1 MGRQCLDIERRMEQW
16 TEVKFDLPWGCLA
29 AKTWGSKPGGANC
42 LLLHGWLDNAG
53 TWDKVAPL
61 LSPSLHLVA
70 LDLPG
75 HGHSA
80 HLPPG
85 LHYHDMDHLAA
96 IRAVVTQMSWTRFSL
111 IGHSMG
117 AGLAALYAA
126 AFPEQIESLVMIDMA
141 GMPPRLTPG
150 PVPTLGERLGTALQR
165 GQSLEQY
172 LRSKGEKVYS
182 SKDEALS
189 RLLQPPNSFIASE
202 DTALVLLERGLE
214 RTSGGWKFT
223 RDPRLQIPA
232 MDLPSLTDQLDAAE
246 QITCPQLVIEAEDG
260 AKFDPEIFE
269 QILQVYRERATFEHR
284 LVEGSHHV
292 HIERPRLVAE
302 IINNFLAPIL
312 CSDMPVAKL

>member
-1 MGRQCLDIERRMEQW
+1 MEGW
-16 TEVKFDLPWGCLA
+16 REVTFDLPWGRLA
-29 AKTWGSKPGGANC
+29 AKTWGSSPPGVAKC

-61 LSPSLHLVA
+61 LTPSLHLVA

-75 HGHSA
+75 HGRSA

-85 LHYHDMDHLAA
+85 LHYHDMEHLAA

-111 IGHSMG
+111 LGHSMG

-126 AFPEQIESLVMIDMA
+126 AFPEEIESLVMIDMA

-150 PVPTLGERLGTALQR
+150 HVPTLGERIGTALRR
-165 GQSLEQY
+165 GQSLELY

-182 SKDEALS
+182 SKEEALS
-189 RLLQPPNSFIASE
+189 RVLQPPNSFIASE
-202 DTALVLLERGLE
+202 DTAVVLLERGLE
-214 RTSGGWKFT
+214 RSPGGGWQFT

-232 MDLPSLTDQLDAAE
+232 MDLLSLTDQLDAAE
-246 QITCPQLVIEAEDG
+246 QITCPHLLIEAEDG
-260 AKFDPEIFE
+260 AKFDPEIF
-269 QILQVYRERATFEHR
+269 QKILQVYQERSTFEHR
-284 LVEGSHHV
+284 LVAGKHHL
-292 HIERPRLVAE
+292 HIDRPDLVAE

-312 CSDMPVAKL
+312 CSNMPAAKL